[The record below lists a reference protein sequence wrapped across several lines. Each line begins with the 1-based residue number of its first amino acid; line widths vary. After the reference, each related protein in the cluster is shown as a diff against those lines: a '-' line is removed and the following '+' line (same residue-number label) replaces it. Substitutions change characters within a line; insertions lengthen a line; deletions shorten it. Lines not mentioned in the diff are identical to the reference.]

1 MVWYDWHD
9 HVPCDTITHDVA
21 WLRYDHIRCDTI
33 AFDVIRPR
41 RCDTITCDV
50 IRLWNEQLTMWC
62 DYGDVTVDCS
72 TTLARLGND
81 TNATTLEIA
90 CPKLNAVIEERW
102 WNRRA
107 WNVLIPRFP
116 TFFLVCSEE
125 EDSLW
130 IELFPIL
137 SGREF
142 YSNFM
147 LLRWLCNGYTN
158 SRETTG
164 GYTVKHCHA
173 TAVLVTQSPIM

>member
-1 MVWYDWHD
+1 MLYDYDTTTDDVIRLRTMWHDYDTTTYDVVRQWYD
-9 HVPCDTITHDVA
+9 HVRCGRIAYNVIRL
-21 WLRYDHIRCDTI
+21 WYDHIRCDTI

-107 WNVLIPRFP
+107 WNILIPRFP

-130 IELFPIL
+130 IELFQ
-137 SGREF
+137 
-142 YSNFM
+142 Y
-147 LLRWLCNGYTN
+147 
-158 SRETTG
+158 
-164 GYTVKHCHA
+164 
-173 TAVLVTQSPIM
+173 